1 LIVDNA
7 SIHTSNHVRD
17 ILYRVL
23 DHWGIKLAYLPT
35 YSPELNPVEL
45 VFSLAKRYIRHSPHR
60 YNTLT
65 FADLVQEAFSQVT
78 NEKIQGFY
86 HHCIHSTTPLDQQEF
101 CNFT

>member
-1 LIVDNA
+1 MFAIPFTESLIIGELSLPIFQQN
-7 SIHTSNHVRD
+7 TS
-17 ILYRVL
+17 
-23 DHWGIKLAYLPT
+23 P
-35 YSPELNPVEL
+35 PLNPVEL